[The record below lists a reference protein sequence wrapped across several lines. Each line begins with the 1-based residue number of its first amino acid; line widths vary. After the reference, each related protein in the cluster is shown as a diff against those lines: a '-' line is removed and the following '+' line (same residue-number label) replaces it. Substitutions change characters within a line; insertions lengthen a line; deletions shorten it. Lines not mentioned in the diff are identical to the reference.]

1 MESEYKRTL
10 HDDLM
15 FLCKY
20 FREMVG
26 DTFPSC
32 RMTEYH
38 KHPINNEK
46 IEVPYLTFEDF
57 DPIFRKKEF
66 QDVRK
71 GAYRMVGERKKYQEY
86 HSLIQ
91 RRQAQYIN
99 RQSYDQYV
107 DQDELDFRA
116 DDPRKKALDA
126 NQEKQ

>member
-1 MESEYKRTL
+1 MESAFKRTL
-10 HDDLM
+10 HDDMM

-20 FREMVG
+20 FREILG
-26 DTFPSC
+26 DSLPSSC
-32 RMTEYH
+32 RKYQ
-38 KHPINNEK
+38 KHQVNNNEK

-57 DPIFRKKEF
+57 DPVFRKKEF
-66 QDVRK
+66 HDVRK
-71 GAYRMVGERKKYQEY
+71 GAHRMADRRKHTDF

-91 RRQAQYIN
+91 RRQAEYMT
-99 RQSYDQYV
+99 RQSYDQYI